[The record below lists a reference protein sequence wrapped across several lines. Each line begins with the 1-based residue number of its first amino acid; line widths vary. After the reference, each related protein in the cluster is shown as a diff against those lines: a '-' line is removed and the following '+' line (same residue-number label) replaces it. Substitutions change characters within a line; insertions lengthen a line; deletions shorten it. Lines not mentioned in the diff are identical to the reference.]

1 MKTSLMILSLA
12 VLAGMTTTPVLANEI
27 AGGPVAVI
35 ACPAKGKSRTV
46 FDVST
51 GVVPWIAE
59 GSDLPIQGK
68 AMATPIDDAA
78 LPQSWNA
85 RITGARWVQA
95 QPQNDLAVHAPEN
108 YVFAIEF
115 VVKKAKR
122 MPRLSLIGQVTA
134 DEAFDLSLIEP
145 SAANQHIS
153 SGIAYGDETPGIVEQ
168 GDAQMVDLK
177 QSGDPGGK
185 ALGQRAG
192 TYRLV
197 IGVENAAGSHT
208 TLGLLAKLKLVANCG
223 GK

>member
-1 MKTSLMILSLA
+1 MKTSLIILSLA
-12 VLAGMTTTPVLANEI
+12 VVAGMTTAPVVANEI

-35 ACPAKGKSRTV
+35 MCPAKGKSRNII
-46 FDVST
+46 DIST

-68 AMATPIDDAA
+68 AMATPIDEAA
-78 LPQSWNA
+78 IPQSWNA
-85 RITGARWVQA
+85 IIAGARWVQA
-95 QPQNDLAVHAPEN
+95 KPQNDLAAHAPEP
-108 YVFAIEF
+108 YIFAIEF

-145 SAANQHIS
+145 SAINQHIS
-153 SGIAYGDETPGIVEQ
+153 SGIAYGDDTPGVVEQ
-168 GDAQMVDLK
+168 ADMQMVDLK
-177 QSGDPGGK
+177 QSADPGGK

-197 IGVENAAGSHT
+197 IGVENGSGLQA

>member
-1 MKTSLMILSLA
+1 L
-12 VLAGMTTTPVLANEI
+12 
-27 AGGPVAVI
+27 
-35 ACPAKGKSRTV
+35 
-46 FDVST
+46 ST

-68 AMATPIDDAA
+68 AMATPIDEAA

-85 RITGARWVQA
+85 RIAGARWVQA
-95 QPQNDLAVHAPEN
+95 QPQNDLAAHAPEL
-108 YVFAIEF
+108 YKFAIEF

-153 SGIAYGDETPGIVEQ
+153 SGIAYGDDTPGAVEQ
-168 GDAQMVDLK
+168 ADMQMVDMN
-177 QSGDPGGK
+177 QSADPGGK

-197 IGVENAAGSHT
+197 IGVENAAGSHA

>member
-1 MKTSLMILSLA
+1 MKTSPIILSLA
-12 VLAGMTTTPVLANEI
+12 VVAGMIAAPVHANEI

-35 ACPAKGKSRTV
+35 ACPAKAKTRTV
-46 FDVST
+46 IDVST

-85 RITGARWVQA
+85 RIPGARWVQA
-95 QPQNDLAVHAPEN
+95 QPQSNLAAHAPEP
-108 YVFAIEF
+108 YIFAIEF

-122 MPRLSLIGQVTA
+122 MPRLSLTGQVTA
-134 DEAFDLSLIEP
+134 DEALDLNLIEP

-153 SGIAYGDETPGIVEQ
+153 SGLSYGDDTPGAVEQ
-168 GDAQMVDLK
+168 ADVQLVELH
-177 QSGDPGGK
+177 QSGEQNGK

-192 TYRLV
+192 TYRLQ
-197 IGVENAAGSHT
+197 IGVENGAGPQA